1 MNTKILLIG
10 GIAAATVLTGGWVS
24 AQTQGHD
31 HGATV
36 GQHAQANGPHGMGP
50 QGMGHGRMQHQG
62 QGHQGQG
69 HGQMHGRMQQ
79 MMQQKMQHMG
89 GKRQHMTQGQGTTQ
103 PGTTQPQTAQPG
115 GNTGS
120 AHQH

>member
-1 MNTKILLIG
+1 MKTKVLLIG
-10 GIAAATVLTGGWVS
+10 GIAAATVLAGGWAL

-36 GQHAQANGPHGMGP
+36 GQHTQATGPHGK
-50 QGMGHGRMQHQG
+50 GHGRMQHQG

-69 HGQMHGRMQQ
+69 HQGQGHQGQGHGQMHGQ
-79 MMQQKMQHMG
+79 MQQKMQHMR
-89 GKRQHMTQGQGTTQ
+89 GKHQHMTQGQGTTQ
-103 PGTTQPQTAQPG
+103 PQATQPQ

>member
-1 MNTKILLIG
+1 MNTKVLLVG
-10 GIAAATVLTGGWVS
+10 GITAVTVLAGGWAL
-24 AQTQGHD
+24 AQTQSHD

-36 GQHAQANGPHGMGP
+36 DQHAQATGPHAK
-50 QGMGHGRMQHQG
+50 GHGRMQHQV
-62 QGHQGQG
+62 QGHQGMG
-69 HGQMHGRMQQ
+69 HGQMHGQMQQ

-89 GKRQHMTQGQGTTQ
+89 GKHQHMTQGQRTTQ
-103 PGTTQPQTAQPG
+103 PGTTQPQAGQPG

>member
-10 GIAAATVLTGGWVS
+10 GITAATVLAGGWAL

-36 GQHAQANGPHGMGP
+36 GQHAQATGPHAS
-50 QGMGHGRMQHQG
+50 GHGRMQHQG
-62 QGHQGQG
+62 QGH
-69 HGQMHGRMQQ
+69 GQMHGQMQQ

-89 GKRQHMTQGQGTTQ
+89 GKHQHMTQGQGTTQ
-103 PGTTQPQTAQPG
+103 PRAAQPE
-115 GNTGS
+115 GNTGG

>member
-1 MNTKILLIG
+1 MNTKLLLIG
-10 GIAAATVLTGGWVS
+10 GITAATVLTGGWAL

-36 GQHAQANGPHGMGP
+36 GQHAQATGPHGMGP
-50 QGMGHGRMQHQG
+50 QGKGHGRMQHQG

-79 MMQQKMQHMG
+79 KMQHMG
-89 GKRQHMTQGQGTTQ
+89 GKRQHMTQGTTRPGTTQ
-103 PGTTQPQTAQPG
+103 PGTTQPQTTQPG